1 MIKILQNFQNYIFQR
16 TLQVI
21 KSVKNHLL
29 INQKIGAKCPTK
41 KYFEFR
47 ESLSQLK
54 VIVSLLYCL
63 AIASIINA
71 L

>member
-29 INQKIGAKCPTK
+29 INQKIGAKCLQK

-47 ESLSQLK
+47 ESLNRSKAIVSQL
-54 VIVSLLYCL
+54 SCL
-63 AIASIINA
+63 AQASIINA

>member
-1 MIKILQNFQNYIFQR
+1 MIKILQNFQKLYISKI
-16 TLQVI
+16 LQVI
-21 KSVKNHLL
+21 KSVKNHLFL
-29 INQKIGAKCPTK
+29 NQKLGAKCPAK

-54 VIVSLLYCL
+54 VIVSPLYCL

-71 L
+71 